1 MPDCA
6 VRTVVINAAIAS
18 NSASRELE
26 NILPL
31 ARWMSRK
38 YLWLKNSSAISLLLR
53 AFSMHTGKI
62 PCLLLI
68 FLCLL
73 VGKLNFILRS
83 FFCFYYDASNLPVIH
98 LLAIQVKLL
107 AQDFNILKASIFD
120 TVK

>member
-38 YLWLKNSSAISLLLR
+38 YLWLKNSSAISLLL
-53 AFSMHTGKI
+53 AFSMHTDKIPLLAAHISLLVTGKI
-62 PCLLLI
+62 ELH
-68 FLCLL
+68 
-73 VGKLNFILRS
+73 S
-83 FFCFYYDASNLPVIH
+83 S
-98 LLAIQVKLL
+98 
-107 AQDFNILKASIFD
+107 
-120 TVK
+120 